1 VARFA
6 FRLDPLLRMRRRTEE
21 DAKAALGMA
30 VAEQERQRE
39 VLRDLERE
47 LEESVDDQRRA
58 RDGEIWIEGQ
68 ILSLQWNLRR
78 KGEIEV
84 QKTRI
89 AKAGELVAEAR
100 RVLMEARRAVQ
111 ILEKLR
117 ERRLEQWKLSE
128 KRAEQATLSDIAAIR
143 WSRQQA
149 EN

>member
-1 VARFA
+1 MARFS

-39 VLRDLERE
+39 VLRSLERE

-78 KGEIEV
+78 KGEIEA
-84 QKTRI
+84 QKGRI
-89 AKAGELVAEAR
+89 AQAGELVAEAR
-100 RVLMEARRAVQ
+100 RLLMEARRAVQ

-149 EN
+149 EP